1 MKKVTSVV
9 VFSMLILNALS
20 SAGQS
25 SRWQQKV
32 NYKMDVDID
41 AASNRFTGKQK
52 LEYWNNSP
60 DTLSVLY
67 YHLQWNAF
75 QPGSMMDMRSQEI
88 GKRIIRGSA
97 DWEGRVR
104 MERFKKLNYMRLF

>member
-52 LEYWNNSP
+52 LEY
-60 DTLSVLY
+60 
-67 YHLQWNAF
+67 
-75 QPGSMMDMRSQEI
+75 
-88 GKRIIRGSA
+88 
-97 DWEGRVR
+97 
-104 MERFKKLNYMRLF
+104 